1 MDSVSAGQLIGL
13 AIVIIVP
20 VDENN
25 CLVTTGQPSLGR
37 RSVALTSP
45 HLLGP
50 APGKAFTFLAFL
62 LPLGAA
68 GIW

>member
-1 MDSVSAGQLIGL
+1 MDSVSAGQLVGL

-25 CLVTTGQPSLGR
+25 CLVTTGLGR